1 MATVAEALN
10 LALDHHLSG
19 RLEEARLL
27 YGRILEADPDNPHAL
42 HFGGLLAAQTG
53 GVADGVAMIRKAA
66 ALLPLA
72 ADIHGNLGKA
82 LVALGTA
89 EAATQAAAAFRN
101 LLALRPDGAGDWFSL
116 GGALTEAGDGPA
128 AHRALTRA
136 LDASGAAGSEPL
148 AEAFERAGMLLYAAA
163 DWAGATDAFRKA
175 RSLAPHRAEA
185 HRKLGAALGQA
196 GDPDGAV
203 EALGEALRLDPTL
216 TDAQTNLVHLLVTL
230 GRFDE
235 AERAGRRAVV
245 LDPGNP
251 DAYGNRVPLLEQ
263 TVRVGEALRQCERA
277 ARLAPE
283 RAAFHRNR
291 LSLLLH
297 EGRREDAIAAGREA
311 VRLAPADADAHLAL
325 AIALLASGQF
335 REGWEEFEWRWETR
349 QLDPVHRRFD
359 QPQWTGAEDVAGR
372 TILLYAE
379 QGLGDTL
386 QFVRYAPLLAERG
399 ARVVVGCSPALVRL
413 MERVDGVSAA
423 VAWGGELPAFDM
435 HIPMMSLP
443 RAFGTDLSS
452 IPAPVPYLHADP
464 ADVAVW
470 RQRVP
475 AEGRLRVGL
484 VWAGSPR
491 TVRGVASPID
501 RRRSLPLAAL
511 APLADVPGVR
521 FVSLQ
526 MGPGAAQLAEAPAGM
541 EIADPMGSVRD
552 FADTAALAETLD
564 LVITVDTSVCHLAG
578 GLGRPVWM
586 LSRADACWRWLGNR
600 EDSPWYP
607 TMRVFGQKRSGD
619 WTGVVARVRTA
630 LTDFVLTDFAAAN
643 GPAS

>member
-27 YGRILEADPDNPHAL
+27 YGRILEVDPDNPHAL

-82 LVALGTA
+82 LMALGTPDG
-89 EAATQAAAAFRN
+89 AAQAAAAFCTV
-101 LLALRPDGAGDWFSL
+101 LALQPESAGDWFAL

-128 AHRALTRA
+128 ARRALTRA
-136 LDASGAAGSEPL
+136 LTASATTGSEPL
-148 AEAFERAGMLLYAAA
+148 AEAFERAGMLSYAAA
-163 DWAGATDAFRKA
+163 DWTGAIDAFRKA
-175 RSLAPHRAEA
+175 RSLAPQRAEA
-185 HRKLGAALGQA
+185 HRKLGAALAQA
-196 GDPDGAV
+196 GDPEGAV
-203 EALGEALRLDPTL
+203 DALSEALRLDPML
-216 TDAQTNLVHLLVTL
+216 ADAQANLVHLLVTL

-245 LDPGNP
+245 LNPGNA

-263 TVRVGEALRQCERA
+263 TVRVEEALRQCGRA
-277 ARLAPE
+277 ARIAPE
-283 RAAFHRNR
+283 RAAFQRNR

-297 EGRREDAIAAGREA
+297 EGRRDEAVAAGREA
-311 VRLAPADADAHLAL
+311 IRLAPADADAHLAL
-325 AIALLASGQF
+325 AVALLASGQL

-349 QLDPVHRRFD
+349 QLDPVHRSFP

-372 TILLYAE
+372 TVLLYAE

-386 QFVRYAPLLAERG
+386 QFVRYAPLLAARG

-423 VAWGGELPAFDM
+423 VAWGGELPAFDL

-443 RAFGTDLSS
+443 RAFATDLDG
-452 IPAPVPYLHADP
+452 IPAAVPYLRADP
-464 ADVAVW
+464 ADVAAW
-470 RQRVP
+470 RARLP
-475 AEGRLRVGL
+475 ADGRPRVGL

-526 MGPGAAQLAEAPAGM
+526 MGPGAVQLAEAPAGM
-541 EIADPMGSVRD
+541 DILDPMGAVRD

-578 GLGRPVWM
+578 GLGRPTWT

-600 EDSPWYP
+600 EENPWYP
-607 TMRVFGQKRSGD
+607 TMRVFGQDRSGD
-619 WTGVVARVRTA
+619 WSGVVARLRAA
-630 LTDFVLTDFAAAN
+630 LTDFVAA
-643 GPAS
+643 GGHVS

>member
-1 MATVAEALN
+1 MASVAEALN

-42 HFGGLLAAQTG
+42 HFAGLLAAQTG
-53 GVADGVAMIRKAA
+53 AVADGVTMIGKAA

-82 LVALGTA
+82 LMALGTPDG
-89 EAATQAAAAFRN
+89 AARATAAFRN
-101 LLALRPDGAGDWFSL
+101 LLALQPEGAGDWFAL
-116 GGALTEAGDGPA
+116 GGALIEAGDGPA

-136 LDASGAAGSEPL
+136 LTASAATDSEPL
-148 AEAFERAGMLLYAAA
+148 AEAFERAGLRLYAAD
-163 DWAGATDAFRKA
+163 DWTGAADAFRKA
-175 RSLAPHRAEA
+175 RSLAPQRAGA
-185 HRKLGAALGQA
+185 HRMLGAALAQT
-196 GDPDGAV
+196 GDPEGAV
-203 EALGEALRLDPTL
+203 EALDAALRLDPTL
-216 TDAQTNLVHLLVTL
+216 ADAQTNLVHLLVTL

-235 AERAGRRAVV
+235 AERAGRRAVA
-245 LDPGNP
+245 LDPGNA

-263 TVRVGEALRQCERA
+263 TVRVAEALRQCGRA
-277 ARLAPE
+277 ARIAPE

-297 EGRREDAIAAGREA
+297 EGRRDEAVAAGREA
-311 VRLAPADADAHLAL
+311 IRRAPADAEAHLAL
-325 AIALLASGQF
+325 AVALLASGQF

-349 QLDPVHRRFD
+349 QLDPVHRGFP

-386 QFVRYAPLLAERG
+386 QFVRYAPLLAARG
-399 ARVVVGCSPALVRL
+399 ARVIVGCSPALVRL
-413 MERVDGVSAA
+413 MARVDGVSAA
-423 VAWGGELPAFDM
+423 VAWGGELPAFDL

-443 RAFGTDLSS
+443 RAFGTDLDS
-452 IPAPVPYLHADP
+452 IPAAVPYLRADP
-464 ADVAVW
+464 ADVAAWSERLPV
-470 RQRVP
+470 
-475 AEGRLRVGL
+475 ADGRPRVGL

-511 APLADVPGVR
+511 APLADVRGVR

-541 EIADPMGSVRD
+541 EIADPMGGVRD
-552 FADTAALAETLD
+552 FADTAALAATLD

-578 GLGRPVWM
+578 GLGRPTWT

-600 EDSPWYP
+600 EANPWYP
-607 TMRVFGQKRSGD
+607 TMRVFGQDRSGD
-619 WTGVVARVRTA
+619 WSGVVARLRAA
-630 LTDFVLTDFAAAN
+630 LTDFVEAR
-643 GPAS
+643 GHAS

>member
-27 YGRILEADPDNPHAL
+27 YGRILAVDPDNPHAL
-42 HFGGLLAAQTG
+42 HFAGLLAAQTG
-53 GVADGVAMIRKAA
+53 AVTDGVAMIRKAA
-66 ALLPLA
+66 ARLPLA

-82 LVALGTA
+82 LMALGTPDG
-89 EAATQAAAAFRN
+89 AAQAASAFRSV
-101 LLALRPDGAGDWFSL
+101 LALQPDGAGDWFAL
-116 GGALTEAGDGPA
+116 GGALIEAGDGLA
-128 AHRALTRA
+128 AQRALTRA
-136 LDASGAAGSEPL
+136 LTASAATDSEPL

-163 DWAGATDAFRKA
+163 DWAGAADAFRKA
-175 RSLAPHRAEA
+175 RSLAPQRAEA
-185 HRKLGAALGQA
+185 HRKLGAALAQT
-196 GDPDGAV
+196 GDPEGAV
-203 EALGEALRLDPTL
+203 EALDAALRLDPTL
-216 TDAQTNLVHLLVTL
+216 AEAQTNLVHLLVTL

-235 AERAGRRAVV
+235 AERAGRRAVA
-245 LDPGNP
+245 LDPGNA
-251 DAYGNRVPLLEQ
+251 DAYGNMVPLLEQ
-263 TVRVGEALRQCERA
+263 TVRVAEALRQCRRA
-277 ARLAPE
+277 ARIAPE

-297 EGRREDAIAAGREA
+297 EGRRDEAVAAGREA
-311 VRLAPADADAHLAL
+311 IRLAPADADAHLAL
-325 AIALLASGQF
+325 AVALLASGQM

-349 QLDPVHRRFD
+349 QLNPVHRGFP

-386 QFVRYAPLLAERG
+386 QFVRYAPRLAERG
-399 ARVVVGCSPALVRL
+399 ARVIVGCSPALVRL

-423 VAWGGELPAFDM
+423 VAWGGELPAFDL

-443 RAFGTDLSS
+443 RAFGTDLDS
-452 IPAPVPYLHADP
+452 IPAAVPYLRADP

-470 RQRVP
+470 RERVP
-475 AEGRLRVGL
+475 ADGRPRVGL

-511 APLADVPGVR
+511 APLADVAGVR

-526 MGPGAAQLAEAPAGM
+526 MGPGAAQLAEPPAGM
-541 EIADPMGSVRD
+541 DIVDPMGSVRD

-578 GLGRPVWM
+578 GLGRPTWT

-600 EDSPWYP
+600 EVNPWYP
-607 TMRVFGQKRSGD
+607 TMRVFGQDRSGD
-619 WTGVVARVRTA
+619 WSGVVTRLRAA
-630 LTDFVLTDFAAAN
+630 LTDFVATH
-643 GPAS
+643 SHTS

>member
-42 HFGGLLAAQTG
+42 HFAGLLAAQTG
-53 GVADGVAMIRKAA
+53 AVADGVAMIGKAA

-82 LVALGTA
+82 LMALGTTNG
-89 EAATQAAAAFRN
+89 AAQAAAAFRRV
-101 LLALRPDGAGDWFSL
+101 LALQPDGAGDWFAL
-116 GGALTEAGDGPA
+116 GGALIETGDGPA
-128 AHRALTRA
+128 AFRALTRA
-136 LDASGAAGSEPL
+136 LTASAATDSEPL
-148 AEAFERAGMLLYAAA
+148 AEAFERAGLLLYAAA

-175 RSLAPHRAEA
+175 RALAPQRAEA
-185 HRKLGAALGQA
+185 HRMLGAALAQT
-196 GDPDGAV
+196 GDPEGAV
-203 EALGEALRLDPTL
+203 AALTEALRLDPTL
-216 TDAQTNLVHLLVTL
+216 AEAQTNLVHLLVTL

-235 AERAGRRAVV
+235 AERAGRRAVA
-245 LDPGNP
+245 LDPGNA
-251 DAYGNRVPLLEQ
+251 DAYGNMAPLLEQ
-263 TVRVGEALRQCERA
+263 TLRVAEALRQCARA
-277 ARLAPE
+277 TRIAPQ

-297 EGRREDAIAAGREA
+297 EGRRDEAIAAGREA
-311 VRLAPADADAHLAL
+311 TRLAPADAEAHLAL
-325 AIALLASGQF
+325 AVALLASGQL

-349 QLDPVHRRFD
+349 QLDPVHRSFP

-386 QFVRYAPLLAERG
+386 QFVRYAPLLAARG

-413 MERVDGVSAA
+413 MERVDGVTAA
-423 VAWGGELPAFDM
+423 IAWGDDLPAFDL

-443 RAFGTDLSS
+443 RAFGTDLDS
-452 IPAPVPYLHADP
+452 IPAAMPYLRADP
-464 ADVAVW
+464 ADVAAW
-470 RQRVP
+470 RARVP
-475 AEGRLRVGL
+475 ADGRTRVGL

-526 MGPGAAQLAEAPAGM
+526 MGPGTAQLAETPAGM
-541 EIADPMGSVRD
+541 DIENPMAGVRD

-578 GLGRPVWM
+578 GLGRPTWT

-600 EDSPWYP
+600 ETNPWYP
-607 TMRVFGQKRSGD
+607 TMRVFGQDRSGD
-619 WTGVVARVRTA
+619 WSGVVARLRAA
-630 LTDFVLTDFAAAN
+630 LTDFVAAH
-643 GPAS
+643 GRAS

>member
-19 RLEEARLL
+19 RLEEARQL
-27 YGRILEADPDNPHAL
+27 YGRILAADPDNPHAL

-53 GVADGVAMIRKAA
+53 RVADGVAMIRKAA
-66 ALLPLA
+66 ARLPLA
-72 ADIHGNLGKA
+72 ADVHGNLGKA
-82 LVALGTA
+82 LMALGTPDG
-89 EAATQAAAAFRN
+89 AAQAAAAFRTV
-101 LLALRPDGAGDWFSL
+101 LALKPDGAADWFAL

-128 AHRALTRA
+128 AHRALNRA
-136 LDASGAAGSEPL
+136 LTASAATDSEPL
-148 AEAFERAGMLLYAAA
+148 AEAFERAGLRLYAAA

-175 RSLAPHRAEA
+175 RILAPQRAEA
-185 HRKLGAALGQA
+185 HRMLGAALAQT
-196 GDPDGAV
+196 GDPEGAV
-203 EALGEALRLDPTL
+203 AALDEALRLDPTL
-216 TDAQTNLVHLLVTL
+216 AEAQANLVHLLVTL
-230 GRFDE
+230 GRFDD

-245 LDPGNP
+245 LDPGNA
-251 DAYGNRVPLLEQ
+251 DAYGNMVPLLEQ
-263 TVRVGEALRQCERA
+263 TVRVAEALRQGARA
-277 ARLAPE
+277 TRLAPQ

-297 EGRREDAIAAGREA
+297 EGRRDEAVAAGREA
-311 VRLAPADADAHLAL
+311 IRLAPTDAEAHLAL
-325 AIALLASGQF
+325 AVALLASGQF

-349 QLDPVHRRFD
+349 QLDPVHRGFA

-386 QFVRYAPLLAERG
+386 QFVRYAPLLAARG
-399 ARVVVGCSPALVRL
+399 ARVIVGCSPALVRL
-413 MERVDGVSAA
+413 MAQVDGVTAA
-423 VAWGGELPAFDM
+423 IAWGDELPAFDR

-443 RAFGTDLSS
+443 RAFATDLDS
-452 IPAPVPYLHADP
+452 IPAAVPYLHADP
-464 ADVAVW
+464 ADVAAW
-470 RQRVP
+470 RARVP
-475 AEGRLRVGL
+475 ADGRARVGL

-526 MGPGAAQLAEAPAGM
+526 MGPGASQLAEAPAGM
-541 EIADPMGSVRD
+541 DIDDPMAGVRD

-578 GLGRPVWM
+578 GLGRPTWT

-600 EDSPWYP
+600 EANPWYP
-607 TMRVFGQKRSGD
+607 TMRVFGQDRSGD
-619 WTGVVARVRTA
+619 WSGVVARLRAA
-630 LTDFVLTDFAAAN
+630 LTDFVEAR
-643 GPAS
+643 GHVS

>member
-1 MATVAEALN
+1 MVRTEPSSSATVRRSPIPVFRPPGQPVRTTAPP
-10 LALDHHLSG
+10 S
-19 RLEEARLL
+19 
-27 YGRILEADPDNPHAL
+27 
-42 HFGGLLAAQTG
+42 
-53 GVADGVAMIRKAA
+53 AA
-66 ALLPLA
+66 A
-72 ADIHGNLGKA
+72 
-82 LVALGTA
+82 
-89 EAATQAAAAFRN
+89 QAAAAFRN
-101 LLALRPDGAGDWFSL
+101 ILALQPDGAGDWFSL

-128 AHRALTRA
+128 ALRALTRA
-136 LDASGAAGSEPL
+136 QNTSAATESEPL
-148 AEAFERAGMLLYAAA
+148 AEAFERAGLLLYAAA
-163 DWAGATDAFRKA
+163 DWTGAADAFRKA

-185 HRKLGAALGQA
+185 HRKLGAALAQA
-196 GDPDGAV
+196 GDPEGAV

-216 TDAQTNLVHLLVTL
+216 ADAQTNLVHLLVTL
-230 GRFDE
+230 GRFDA
-235 AERAGRRAVV
+235 AERAGRRAVA

-251 DAYGNRVPLLEQ
+251 DAYGNMVPLLEQ
-263 TVRVGEALRQCERA
+263 TVRVAEALRQCGRA
-277 ARLAPE
+277 TRLAPD

-297 EGRREDAIAAGREA
+297 EGRRDEAVAAGREA
-311 VRLAPADADAHLAL
+311 IRLAPADAETHLAL
-325 AIALLASGQF
+325 AVALLASGQF

-349 QLDPVHRRFD
+349 QLDPVHRSFA
-359 QPQWTGAEDVAGR
+359 QPEWTGAEDVAGR
-372 TILLYAE
+372 TVLLYAE

-386 QFVRYAPLLAERG
+386 QFVRYAPLLAARG
-399 ARVVVGCSPALVRL
+399 ARVLVGCSPALVRL
-413 MERVDGVSAA
+413 MERADGVSAA
-423 VAWGGELPAFDM
+423 IAWGGDLPPFDL

-443 RAFGTDLSS
+443 RAFATDLGS

-464 ADVAVW
+464 ADVALW
-470 RQRVP
+470 RDRLP
-475 AEGRLRVGL
+475 EDGRLRVGL

-541 EIADPMGSVRD
+541 DIADPMAGVRD

-578 GLGRPVWM
+578 GLGRPVWT

-607 TMRVFGQKRSGD
+607 TMRVFGQDRSGD
-619 WTGVVARVRTA
+619 WSGVVARLRAA
-630 LTDFVLTDFAAAN
+630 LTDFVAARGHA
-643 GPAS
+643 P